1 MLNSTILYLVQ
12 NENEIPQQTLPN
24 TAYYII
30 SKEVRVYDNANQ
42 MTRFVLP
49 VEEKKEDSPLEMRL
63 QQCENRLDKV
73 WNYLSGFGGDGNV

>member
-1 MLNSTILYLVQ
+1 MLNSTILYLIQ
-12 NENEIPQQTLPN
+12 SENEIPQQTLPN

-30 SKEVRVYDNANQ
+30 GKEVRVYDNANQ

-49 VEEKKEDSPLEMRL
+49 VEEKKEDNNLDMRL

-73 WNYLSGFGGDGNV
+73 WSYLSGFGGGNND

>member
-12 NENEIPQQTLPN
+12 SESEIPQQTLPN

-30 SKEVRVYDNANQ
+30 GREVRVYDNANQ

-49 VEEKKEDSPLEMRL
+49 APEKQEDSNIEGRL
-63 QQCENRLDKV
+63 QQCESRIDRV
-73 WNYLSGFGGDGNV
+73 WNYLSGFGGGEK